1 MVDFDSIVRALS
13 QFRDSWTSKSR
24 LSKRMI
30 IASAI
35 ILDSCIGLLYQ
46 SGSLNLVD
54 WVLAGSIPN
63 DLVWLTQVIEGI
75 SGAFFIVKI
84 LFDDLPVSYKHL
96 RAHETRAN
104 QVCRGL
110 H

>member
-1 MVDFDSIVRALS
+1 
-13 QFRDSWTSKSR
+13 
-24 LSKRMI
+24 MI

-84 LFDDLPVSYKHL
+84 LFDDLPRGAL
-96 RAHETRAN
+96 RSSLILLSLIHI
-104 QVCRGL
+104 
-110 H
+110 